1 MKENNPPRKETIQ
14 SSYAHGTTSLTITK
28 QSENELSVNLER
40 LVNNQSNYIKKLYR
54 QVLDANS
61 CNAMIIHDYIIA
73 EEAEINIQESTKGD
87 KIKKLCLLSRFFGHM
102 KSFSEMTK
110 TDVLGYLNSLR
121 KPLTVDPIHRSIGT
135 YNGRQMVFM
144 KFFRWLY
151 NSDEPDHRK
160 RITPPCMMGV
170 KGLPR
175 REKSPYKPEDIWTYD
190 DHVLFLKYCHMA
202 RDRCWHSMVCDTSAR
217 PHEIINL
224 RIGDINFKI
233 SHDGIQYA

>member
-1 MKENNPPRKETIQ
+1 MKGNNPPRKEKIQ

-135 YNGRQMVFM
+135 YNGR
-144 KFFRWLY
+144 
-151 NSDEPDHRK
+151 
-160 RITPPCMMGV
+160 
-170 KGLPR
+170 
-175 REKSPYKPEDIWTYD
+175 
-190 DHVLFLKYCHMA
+190 
-202 RDRCWHSMVCDTSAR
+202 
-217 PHEIINL
+217 
-224 RIGDINFKI
+224 
-233 SHDGIQYA
+233 